1 MCKNLFNRLLFSRL
15 LFNRLL
21 FNRLF
26 ISGILA
32 SFVFVSVSATAENA
46 IPQLSD
52 QQRITRLE
60 RLLSV
65 DNQRKKMQTIEAMKD
80 DMASL
85 HNQIEQMN
93 NQINIIK
100 QRQRSLYQD
109 MDRRINNLELRASS
123 VLPSGVPAPVLPSSA
138 SSGATAAAN
147 INDKQA
153 YSAAFNLLKEG
164 KYPQSITAFEQFLIQ
179 YPQSKYANNAQ
190 YWLGEANYVSRKYK
204 ESLKNFEQ
212 LISQFPDSAKIP
224 GARLKIGYVYFELK
238 NWPAARDALQ
248 SVISLYPKMT
258 VAKKAN
264 ERLQRMKREGH

>member
-1 MCKNLFNRLLFSRL
+1 MCKNLFNRLFFSRL
-15 LFNRLL
+15 FV
-21 FNRLF
+21 
-26 ISGILA
+26 SGILA
-32 SFVFVSVSATAENA
+32 GFIFVSVSASAENA

-109 MDRRINNLELRASS
+109 MDRRINNLQLRARS
-123 VLPSGVPAPVLPSSA
+123 VLPSGIPSPVPPPTTSSSSA
-138 SSGATAAAN
+138 VVVAGATAAGN
-147 INDKQA
+147 IDDKQA

-164 KYPQSITAFEQFLIQ
+164 KYPQSITAFEQFLSQ

-190 YWLGEANYVSRKYK
+190 YWLGEANYVSREYK
-204 ESLKNFEQ
+204 KSLKNFEQ

-248 SVISLYPKMT
+248 NVITLYPEMT

-264 ERLQRMKREGH
+264 ERLRRMKREGH

>member
-1 MCKNLFNRLLFSRL
+1 MYKN
-15 LFNRLL
+15 L

-26 ISGILA
+26 ISGVLA
-32 SFVFVSVSATAENA
+32 GFIFVSVPVTATAQDA

-52 QQRITRLE
+52 QQRIVRLE

-65 DNQRKKMQTIEAMKD
+65 ENQRKKMQTIEAMKD
-80 DMASL
+80 DIASL

-93 NQINIIK
+93 NQIDIIK

-109 MDRRINNLELRASS
+109 MDRRINNLALRAGS
-123 VLPSGVPAPVLPSSA
+123 VLPSGVPAPVPPPSTPSGSA
-138 SSGATAAAN
+138 AVVAGGAAAN
-147 INDKQA
+147 RDDKQA

-164 KYPQSITAFEQFLIQ
+164 KYPQSITAFEQFLTR

-190 YWLGEANYVSRKYK
+190 YWLGEANYVSREYK
-204 ESLKNFEQ
+204 KSLRNFEQ
-212 LISQFPDSAKIP
+212 LISQFPNSAKIP

-238 NWPAARDALQ
+238 NWSAARDALQ
-248 SVISLYPKMT
+248 SVISLYPEMG